1 MEGIHEGG
9 HGRAGDGGVEM
20 KKEEYLQL
28 VTDQIRCKKAR
39 PDVKTELENH
49 ILDQMESYR
58 NEGMEEQEAMEQAI
72 LEMGDPIEV
81 GVELDR
87 IHRPKMSW
95 GILLLVGILGGMSV
109 LLQFTLWRGGNAM
122 AQPERQLMFHIAGFL
137 VMLGVYFLDYSI
149 LGKYARRIGIL
160 FCTVMILVVSLG
172 HLANTGGTFI
182 MLGCLAISVPLVMY
196 LYVPVFGAILYSYR
210 NAGYEVLWKSALW
223 LTIPV
228 WVDLR
233 CSLVHTFC
241 LLLICLLMFS
251 IAVWKQWYQI
261 ARKEVLISMWVCL
274 WILIVGGVTVAA
286 GGWVQPYM
294 IERIRAFLQRSNSYT
309 QDMMQNIFEQS
320 RWIGKSAYGMEFLE
334 NSLPGFNSELILTSV
349 MACFGILP
357 GILTVLLYLVMI
369 WKIFG
374 VSKKQQNQ
382 LGTMIGYGCGL
393 VFASQVAYSVFTY
406 LRVLRI
412 SSVILPFLSVTGGGT
427 MVAYLLMG
435 MVLSI
440 YRYKNIPLHP
450 EKSRLPRIRIII
462 E

>member
-1 MEGIHEGG
+1 
-9 HGRAGDGGVEM
+9 M
-20 KKEEYLQL
+20 KKEEYLHI

-39 PDVKTELENH
+39 PDVKTELEAH
-49 ILDQMESYR
+49 IMDQMEDYR
-58 NEGMEEQEAMEQAI
+58 NEGMKEQEAMERAI
-72 LEMGDPIEV
+72 LEMGDPVEV

-95 GILLLVGILGGMSV
+95 EILLLVGILGGIGV
-109 LLQFTLWRGGNAM
+109 FLQFALWRGGNAT
-122 AQPERQLMFHIAGFL
+122 AQPNRQLMFHIAGFL
-137 VMLGVYFLDYSI
+137 LMLGVYFMDYSI
-149 LGKYARRIGIL
+149 LGKYARQIGIL
-160 FCTVMILVVSLG
+160 FCGVMILVASLG
-172 HLANTGGTFI
+172 HLASTGGTFI
-182 MLGCLAISVPLVMY
+182 MIGRLVISVPLVMY
-196 LYVPVFGAILYSYR
+196 LYVPIFGAILYSYR

-223 LTIPV
+223 LAIPI

-241 LLLICLLMFS
+241 MLFICLFMFS
-251 IAVWKQWYQI
+251 IAVWRQWYQI

-274 WILIVGGVTVAA
+274 WILIAGGVIVAA
-286 GGWVQPYM
+286 GGWMQPYM
-294 IERIRAFLQRSNSYT
+294 IERIWAFLQRSNIYT
-309 QDMMQNIFEQS
+309 QDMMQNIFAQS
-320 RWIGKSAYGMEFLE
+320 RWIGKSVSCMEFLE
-334 NSLPGFNSELILTSV
+334 SSLPGFNSELILTSV

-357 GILTVLLYLVMI
+357 GILTVLIYLMMI

-393 VFASQVAYSVFTY
+393 VFATQVAYSILTY

-427 MVAYLLMG
+427 LVAYLLMG
-435 MVLSI
+435 MVLSVC
-440 YRYKNIPLHP
+440 RYKNIPLHP
-450 EKSRLPRIRIII
+450 EKSRLPRIRITI

>member
-1 MEGIHEGG
+1 M
-9 HGRAGDGGVEM
+9 R
-20 KKEEYLQL
+20 KEEYLQL
-28 VTDQIRCKKAR
+28 VTDQIRWKKAR
-39 PDVKTELENH
+39 LDVKAELENH
-49 ILDQMESYR
+49 IMDQMESYR
-58 NEGMEEQEAMEQAI
+58 SEGMEEQAAMKQAI
-72 LEMGDPIEV
+72 LEMGDPVEV

-109 LLQFTLWRGGNAM
+109 LLQFVLWRGGNAT

-149 LGKYARRIGIL
+149 LGKYARQIGIL
-160 FCTVMILVVSLG
+160 FCAVMILGVSLG

-182 MLGCLAISVPLVMY
+182 ILGRLAISVPLVMY

-228 WVDLR
+228 WLDLR
-233 CSLVHTFC
+233 CSRVHTFC

-251 IAVWKQWYQI
+251 IAVWKRWYQI
-261 ARKEVLISMWVCL
+261 ARKEVLFSMWVCL

-286 GGWVQPYM
+286 GGWVQPYI

-320 RWIGKSAYGMEFLE
+320 RWIGKSVSGMEFLE

-393 VFASQVAYSVFTY
+393 VFASQVIYSVLTY
-406 LRVLRI
+406 LRVLQI

-435 MVLSI
+435 MVLSV
-440 YRYKNIPLHP
+440 YRYKNIPLYP

>member
-1 MEGIHEGG
+1 MTL
-9 HGRAGDGGVEM
+9 
-20 KKEEYLQL
+20 EEYLQL

-49 ILDQMESYR
+49 ILDQMESYK

-72 LEMGDPIEV
+72 LEMGDPVEV
-81 GVELDR
+81 GVELDH

-95 GILLLVGILGGMSV
+95 GILLLVGILGGMSI
-109 LLQFTLWRGGNAM
+109 LLQFVLWRGGNAT
-122 AQPERQLMFHIAGFL
+122 AQPERQLMFHIVGFL

-149 LGKYARRIGIL
+149 LGKYARQIGIL
-160 FCTVMILVVSLG
+160 FCGVMILVVSLG

-182 MLGCLAISVPLVMY
+182 MIGHLAISVPLVMY
-196 LYVPVFGAILYSYR
+196 LYVPIFGAILYSYR

-223 LTIPV
+223 LAIPV
-228 WVDLR
+228 WADLR

-241 LLLICLLMFS
+241 LLLICLSMFS

-294 IERIRAFLQRSNSYT
+294 LERIRAFLQRSNSYT
-309 QDMMQNIFEQS
+309 QDMMQNIFAQS
-320 RWIGKSAYGMEFLE
+320 QWIGKSASGMKFLE
-334 NSLPGFNSELILTSV
+334 SSLPGFNSELILTSV

-357 GILTVLLYLVMI
+357 GILTVLIYLMMI

-374 VSKKQQNQ
+374 FSKKQQNQ

-393 VFASQVAYSVFTY
+393 VFVSQVAYSVLTY

-427 MVAYLLMG
+427 LVAYLLMG

>member
-1 MEGIHEGG
+1 
-9 HGRAGDGGVEM
+9 M
-20 KKEEYLQL
+20 KIEEYLQL

-72 LEMGDPIEV
+72 LEMGDPVEV

-95 GILLLVGILGGMSV
+95 EILLLVGILGGMSV

-149 LGKYARRIGIL
+149 LGKYARQIGVL
-160 FCTVMILVVSLG
+160 FCGVMILVVSLG

-182 MLGCLAISVPLVMY
+182 MLGHLAISVPLVMY

-223 LTIPV
+223 LTIPL

-261 ARKEVLISMWVCL
+261 ARKEILLSMWVCL

-286 GGWVQPYM
+286 GGWVQPYI
-294 IERIRAFLQRSNSYT
+294 IERIRAFLQRSNIYT

-320 RWIGKSAYGMEFLE
+320 RWIGESASGMEFLE
-334 NSLPGFNSELILTSV
+334 SSLPGFNSELILTSV

-357 GILTVLLYLVMI
+357 GILTVLLYLMMI

-393 VFASQVAYSVFTY
+393 VFASQVAYSVLAY

-435 MVLSI
+435 MVLSV
-440 YRYKNIPLHP
+440 YRYKNIPLHQ

>member
-1 MEGIHEGG
+1 ME
-9 HGRAGDGGVEM
+9 
-20 KKEEYLQL
+20 
-28 VTDQIRCKKAR
+28 KAR
-39 PDVKTELENH
+39 LDVKTELENH
-49 ILDQMESYR
+49 IMDQMESYR
-58 NEGMEEQEAMEQAI
+58 SEGMEEQAAMKQAI
-72 LEMGDPIEV
+72 LEMGDPVEV

-109 LLQFTLWRGGNAM
+109 LLQFVLWRGGNAT

-149 LGKYARRIGIL
+149 LGKYARQIGIL
-160 FCTVMILVVSLG
+160 FCAVMILVVSLG

-182 MLGCLAISVPLVMY
+182 MLGRLAISVPLVMY

-223 LTIPV
+223 LMIPV

-233 CSLVHTFC
+233 CSLVHAFC

-251 IAVWKQWYQI
+251 IAVWKRWYQI
-261 ARKEVLISMWVCL
+261 ARKEVLFSMWVCL

-286 GGWVQPYM
+286 GEWVQPPYI

-309 QDMMQNIFEQS
+309 QDMMQNIFAQS
-320 RWIGKSAYGMEFLE
+320 RWIGKSVSGMEFLE
-334 NSLPGFNSELILTSV
+334 SSLPGFNSELILTSV

-357 GILTVLLYLVMI
+357 GILTVLIYLMMI

-393 VFASQVAYSVFTY
+393 VFATQVAYSILTY

-427 MVAYLLMG
+427 LVAYLLMG
-435 MVLSI
+435 MVLSV

-450 EKSRLPRIRIII
+450 EKSRLPRIRITI

>member
-1 MEGIHEGG
+1 M
-9 HGRAGDGGVEM
+9 R
-20 KKEEYLQL
+20 KEEYLQL
-28 VTDQIRCKKAR
+28 VTDQIRWKKAR
-39 PDVKTELENH
+39 LDVKAELENH
-49 ILDQMESYR
+49 IMDQMESYR
-58 NEGMEEQEAMEQAI
+58 SEGMEEQAAMKQAI
-72 LEMGDPIEV
+72 LEMGDPVEV

-109 LLQFTLWRGGNAM
+109 LLQFVLWRGGNAT

-149 LGKYARRIGIL
+149 LGKYARQIGIL
-160 FCTVMILVVSLG
+160 FCAVMILAVSLG

-182 MLGCLAISVPLVMY
+182 ILGRLAISVPLVMY

-233 CSLVHTFC
+233 CSRVHTFC

-251 IAVWKQWYQI
+251 IAVWKRWYQI
-261 ARKEVLISMWVCL
+261 ARKEVLFSMWVCL

-286 GGWVQPYM
+286 GGWVQPYI

-320 RWIGKSAYGMEFLE
+320 RWIGKSVSGMEFLE

-393 VFASQVAYSVFTY
+393 VFASQVIYSVLTY
-406 LRVLRI
+406 LRVLQI

-435 MVLSI
+435 MVLSV
-440 YRYKNIPLHP
+440 YRYKNIPLYP

>member
-1 MEGIHEGG
+1 M
-9 HGRAGDGGVEM
+9 
-20 KKEEYLQL
+20 
-28 VTDQIRCKKAR
+28 
-39 PDVKTELENH
+39 KTELENH
-49 ILDQMESYR
+49 IMDQMESYR
-58 NEGMEEQEAMEQAI
+58 SEGMEEQAAMKQAI
-72 LEMGDPIEV
+72 LEMGDPVEV

-109 LLQFTLWRGGNAM
+109 LLQFVLWRGGNAT

-149 LGKYARRIGIL
+149 LGKYARQIGIL
-160 FCTVMILVVSLG
+160 FCAVMILVVSLG

-182 MLGCLAISVPLVMY
+182 MLGRLAISVPLVMY

-223 LTIPV
+223 LMIPV

-233 CSLVHTFC
+233 CSLVHAFC

-251 IAVWKQWYQI
+251 IAVWKRWYQI
-261 ARKEVLISMWVCL
+261 ARKEVLFSMWVCL

-286 GGWVQPYM
+286 GEWVQPPYI

-320 RWIGKSAYGMEFLE
+320 RWIGKSVSGMEFLE

-349 MACFGILP
+349 MACFGVLP
-357 GILTVLLYLVMI
+357 GILTVLLYLVML

-393 VFASQVAYSVFTY
+393 VFASQVIYSVLTY

-435 MVLSI
+435 MVLSV
-440 YRYKNIPLHP
+440 YRYKNIPLYP